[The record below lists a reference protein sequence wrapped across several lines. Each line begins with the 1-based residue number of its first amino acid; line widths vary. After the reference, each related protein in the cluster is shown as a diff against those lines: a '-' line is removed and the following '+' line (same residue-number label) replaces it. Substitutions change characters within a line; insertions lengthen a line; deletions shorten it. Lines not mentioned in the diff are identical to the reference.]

1 MAAHGLEFCRLLEL
15 QMPNGLL
22 RDQHLPFTAAESHV
36 DALEESPFQRFR
48 RPCLSY
54 PLAGRAKAAPSYSCM
69 KCGKSCCK
77 RLNSVLLMSHYFDPS
92 HLHSVKGSSCEWAK
106 SQTVLSR
113 CCFDCLLVPDAV
125 TVPTDDKL
133 NQAIQPQTAAVV
145 AAHIV
150 IAVREPRLK
159 LRFVVRKFWR
169 YRYDSFHCP
178 DKEASCH
185 VSCSRSLHS
194 ADWRHLG
201 KQDGR

>member
-1 MAAHGLEFCRLLEL
+1 
-15 QMPNGLL
+15 
-22 RDQHLPFTAAESHV
+22 
-36 DALEESPFQRFR
+36 
-48 RPCLSY
+48 
-54 PLAGRAKAAPSYSCM
+54 
-69 KCGKSCCK
+69 
-77 RLNSVLLMSHYFDPS
+77 MSRYFDPS
-92 HLHSVKGSSCEWAK
+92 RLDSVKGSSCEWAK

-178 DKEASCH
+178 DKEANCH

>member
-1 MAAHGLEFCRLLEL
+1 M
-15 QMPNGLL
+15 
-22 RDQHLPFTAAESHV
+22 
-36 DALEESPFQRFR
+36 
-48 RPCLSY
+48 SY
-54 PLAGRAKAAPSYSCM
+54 PMAGRAKAAPSDSYM

-77 RLNSVLLMSHYFDPS
+77 RLDSVVLMSRYFDPS
-92 HLHSVKGSSCEWAK
+92 HLDSVKGSSCEWAK

-159 LRFVVRKFWR
+159 LRFVGMK
-169 YRYDSFHCP
+169 S
-178 DKEASCH
+178 
-185 VSCSRSLHS
+185 
-194 ADWRHLG
+194 
-201 KQDGR
+201 